1 MRHAHGTPNVIKLLD
16 YYERPDSFIL
26 ILSRPSCYKVKFWTV
41 CLMVNNLSLCF
52 QDLFDFISEKGTLDE
67 VISQKFFKQI
77 LCAAKTLKERNVVH
91 RDIKDENILVNL
103 KTNSCIL
110 IDFGS
115 GCHLGNG
122 TLREF
127 EGTHL
132 YAPPE
137 WLQKGEYAS
146 EAATVWSLG
155 VLLFVMINGDVPF
168 QSDQDICKG
177 ELRFRKHFSIGKK
190 TKEFIFVFTKFT
202 FQLPKN

>member
-1 MRHAHGTPNVIKLLD
+1 M
-16 YYERPDSFIL
+16 
-26 ILSRPSCYKVKFWTV
+26 
-41 CLMVNNLSLCF
+41 
-52 QDLFDFISEKGTLDE
+52 
-67 VISQKFFKQI
+67 
-77 LCAAKTLKERNVVH
+77 KTLKDKNVIH

-103 KTNSCIL
+103 KTNNCIL

-137 WLQKGEYAS
+137 WLQKGEYS
-146 EAATVWSLG
+146 GEAATVWSLG

-177 ELRFRKHFSIGKK
+177 DLRFRKHFSIGKHINK
-190 TKEFIFVFTKFT
+190 CKMQERLSKYRFSAAKELIKECLQMDPADRLTLNEVSEHPWCKQDFTSAKST
-202 FQLPKN
+202 PRHSPRKYSSPKNIY

>member
-1 MRHAHGTPNVIKLLD
+1 MLQGEI
-16 YYERPDSFIL
+16 
-26 ILSRPSCYKVKFWTV
+26 WTV

-77 LCAAKTLKERNVVH
+77 LCDAKNIERKKNVVH

-115 GCHLGNG
+115 GCHFGNG

-137 WLQKGEYAS
+137 RLQKGSMQARQPLS
-146 EAATVWSLG
+146 GVWGFCYSL
-155 VLLFVMINGDVPF
+155 
-168 QSDQDICKG
+168 
-177 ELRFRKHFSIGKK
+177 
-190 TKEFIFVFTKFT
+190 
-202 FQLPKN
+202 